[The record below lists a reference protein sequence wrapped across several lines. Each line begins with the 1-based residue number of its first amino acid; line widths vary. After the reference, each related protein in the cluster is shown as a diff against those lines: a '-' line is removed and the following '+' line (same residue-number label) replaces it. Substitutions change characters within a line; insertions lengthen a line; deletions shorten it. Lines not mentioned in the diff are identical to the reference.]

1 MTDMTASN
9 NIRRIRM
16 VTEYDGT
23 RYVGW
28 QIQPNGVSIQSLIEK
43 ALHTVTG
50 EEIRVSASGRTDS
63 GVHALAQVVHFDT
76 ASSIPGDKFAFAL
89 NTRLPGD
96 IRILHSKEVSPDFHA
111 RFDVRSKSY
120 RYIMRISPHNGAFT
134 STHAL
139 HIHQRLNIDAMN
151 EAAALF
157 LGEHDFLA
165 FKSSGVTLKN
175 TVRHIYASQ
184 FTQMGD
190 YILYDVCGSGF
201 MYNMVRIMVGSMLD
215 IGKGYSSVSS
225 ISDALKGKSRNLAG
239 ATAPPHGLYLSRVRY
254 DDFDTD
260 SVTGD
265 RAFIPTKRR

>member
-1 MTDMTASN
+1 
-9 NIRRIRM
+9 M
-16 VTEYDGT
+16 VIEYDGT
-23 RYVGW
+23 HYVGW
-28 QIQPNGVSIQSLIEK
+28 QIQPNGVSIQSLMEK
-43 ALHTVTG
+43 ALHTITG
-50 EEIRVSASGRTDS
+50 ETIRVSSSGRTDS

-96 IRILHSKEVSPDFHA
+96 IRILFSQEVSPDFHS

-120 RYIMRISPHNGAFT
+120 RYIIRVSPHNGAFT
-134 STHAL
+134 ATHAL
-139 HIHQRLNIDAMN
+139 HVHSRLNIDAMN

-157 LGEHDFLA
+157 LGEHDFVA

-175 TVRHIYASQ
+175 TVRHIYASE
-184 FTQMGD
+184 FTRMGD
-190 YILYDVCGSGF
+190 YIIYDVCGSGF

-215 IGKGYSSVSS
+215 VGKGYSSVSS
-225 ISDALKGKSRNLAG
+225 ISDALIGKERSLAG

-260 SVTGD
+260 VITQN
-265 RAFIPTKRR
+265 RAFIPTKSR